1 MSATA
6 PLFGFQSTL
15 LKHPLDP
22 LSPREI
28 KIATLAVLAHV
39 HAKGGSAAAD
49 EVRFIEVA
57 LKEADKVRVILASH
71 PGGTPAPDRQALV
84 IIWEKVSFEK
94 SNSCHC
100 LFQTSEPRA
109 CQQLSVFH

>member
-1 MSATA
+1 MSDTE

-15 LKHPLDP
+15 IKHPLDP
-22 LSPREI
+22 LSPREV

-57 LKEADKVRVILASH
+57 LKEPDKIRMMLASH
-71 PGGTPAPDRQALV
+71 PKGSPPPDRQALV
-84 IIWEKVSFEK
+84 IIWEKVSVMG
-94 SNSCHC
+94 
-100 LFQTSEPRA
+100 LQA
-109 CQQLSVFH
+109 V